1 MATGKLLCT
10 LPPGPSKTG
19 YVSSL
24 HSGNSLPKA
33 TSAWDPKADSKPVAV
48 LACFSAAVTNT
59 DQEQPGG
66 EKAYLAYRGQS
77 VIAESPCRNSGQE
90 PKYKPERTPLPGL
103 LTMAS
108 SACSFIQPR
117 VSCSGQELPTA
128 SWALPPQSQKNRTTD
143 LFTGQC
149 DGNNS

>member
-33 TSAWDPKADSKPVAV
+33 TSAWDPKPVAV

-77 VIAESPCRNSGQE
+77 VLEESPCRNSGQE
-90 PKYKPERTPLPGL
+90 PKYKPEKN
-103 LTMAS
+103 A
-108 SACSFIQPR
+108 
-117 VSCSGQELPTA
+117 A
-128 SWALPPQSQKNRTTD
+128 SWLARYGFFSLLFYTTQG
-143 LFTGQC
+143 LRLRAGAAQ
-149 DGNNS
+149 